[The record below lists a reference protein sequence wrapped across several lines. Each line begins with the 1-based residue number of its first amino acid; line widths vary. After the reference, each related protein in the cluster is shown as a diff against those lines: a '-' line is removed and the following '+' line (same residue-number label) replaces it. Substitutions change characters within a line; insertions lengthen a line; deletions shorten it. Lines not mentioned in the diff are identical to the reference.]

1 MPVIKKAQKTKRPI
15 TTPDRILEVA
25 ERLMQTRGYNG
36 FSYADVA
43 AEIGISKASR
53 HYHFA
58 TKAALGAA
66 LIERY
71 AARVDAALE
80 SFDAGEVEATGRL
93 ARYAQLY
100 ADMLSQDRLCLCG
113 MLAAEY
119 STLPQPMQKTIR
131 QFFVKNHRW
140 LTSVI
145 ARGRTAGSLF
155 PRSTDESAALML
167 LGGLEGA
174 MLIARPMKD
183 IDGFYAS
190 ARQLLALLQRPG

>member
-25 ERLMQTRGYNG
+25 KRLMQTRGYNG

-80 SFDAGEVEATGRL
+80 SFDAGEVEATGRP

-113 MLAAEY
+113 MLAADAEDHPPV
-119 STLPQPMQKTIR
+119 LRQKPPVAHER
-131 QFFVKNHRW
+131 H
-140 LTSVI
+140 
-145 ARGRTAGSLF
+145 
-155 PRSTDESAALML
+155 
-167 LGGLEGA
+167 
-174 MLIARPMKD
+174 
-183 IDGFYAS
+183 
-190 ARQLLALLQRPG
+190 RPGPHRGEPVSAQHR

>member
-1 MPVIKKAQKTKRPI
+1 
-15 TTPDRILEVA
+15 
-25 ERLMQTRGYNG
+25 
-36 FSYADVA
+36 
-43 AEIGISKASR
+43 
-53 HYHFA
+53 
-58 TKAALGAA
+58 
-66 LIERY
+66 
-71 AARVDAALE
+71 
-80 SFDAGEVEATGRL
+80 
-93 ARYAQLY
+93 
-100 ADMLSQDRLCLCG
+100 
-113 MLAAEY
+113 
-119 STLPQPMQKTIR
+119 MQKTIR